1 MKFNDYSR
9 TINDRDRDLELSRS
23 FPLLMRKVY
32 TWMTMALVITG
43 IIAYGVS
50 TSKSMMTMLYTSITP
65 LIIAAIAEIGIVIYL
80 SSRIHK
86 LSLVAATG
94 WFIIFSAINGL
105 TMGWIFAAF
114 TIASIA
120 KTFFVTAGTFG
131 AMALIGSTTK
141 KDMTKMGGILLMAL
155 IGLIIAGVVNLFLRS
170 SIMDLSLIHI

>member
-9 TINDRDRDLELSRS
+9 IADDRNRELELTRA
-23 FPLLMRKVY
+23 FPMLMRKVY
-32 TWMTMALVITG
+32 TWMTMALAITG
-43 IIAYGVS
+43 IVAYGVS
-50 TSKSMMTMLYTSITP
+50 TSQSMMAMLYGGIAP
-65 LIIAAIAEIGIVIYL
+65 LLIAVAVEFGIVIYL
-80 SSRIHK
+80 SARIQK
-86 LSLVAATG
+86 LSLVAATS

-120 KTFFVTAGTFG
+120 KTFFITAGTFG

-155 IGLIIAGVVNLFLRS
+155 IGLIIAGVVNMS
-170 SIMDLSLIHI
+170 STAQ